1 MNSGTGKAEEETMD
15 LSIYSVEDVVLAAL
29 KSEIEAKAAYTQLAG
44 GVENF
49 ILKERLNFLAQ
60 EEEKHRELFERLYRT
75 RFPGKELAVPKE
87 KSPVP
92 LPEIKI
98 DMESMPISEILES
111 AMEAEQ
117 AARDFYTSMAG
128 KFEQPDIKKMLHW
141 VASME
146 LGHYLIVEAERDNAK
161 KFEDYDSEWPMMHVG
176 P

>member
-1 MNSGTGKAEEETMD
+1 MD
-15 LSIYSVEDVVLAAL
+15 LSIYSVEDLVLAAL
-29 KSEIEAKAAYTQLAG
+29 KSEIEAKAAYTKLAES
-44 GVENF
+44 VKNF

-60 EEEKHRELFERLYRT
+60 EEEKHRGLFERLYGK
-75 RFPGKELAVPKE
+75 RFPEKELVVPE
-87 KSPVP
+87 GKSPVP

-117 AARDFYTSMAG
+117 AARDFYTSLAE
-128 KFEQPDIKKMLHW
+128 KFEQPDIKKMLRW

-146 LGHYLIVEAERDNAK
+146 LGHYLILEAERDNAM

>member
-1 MNSGTGKAEEETMD
+1 MD
-15 LSIYSVEDVVLAAL
+15 LSIYSVEDLVLAAL
-29 KSEIEAKAAYTQLAG
+29 KSEIEAKAAYTELAES
-44 GVENF
+44 VKNF

-60 EEEKHRELFERLYRT
+60 EEEKHGGLLERLYKK
-75 RFPGKELAVPKE
+75 RFPDKELVVPEE

-111 AMEAEQ
+111 AMQAEQ
-117 AARDFYTSMAG
+117 AARDFYTGLAE

-146 LGHYLIVEAERDNAK
+146 LGHYLILESERDNAR